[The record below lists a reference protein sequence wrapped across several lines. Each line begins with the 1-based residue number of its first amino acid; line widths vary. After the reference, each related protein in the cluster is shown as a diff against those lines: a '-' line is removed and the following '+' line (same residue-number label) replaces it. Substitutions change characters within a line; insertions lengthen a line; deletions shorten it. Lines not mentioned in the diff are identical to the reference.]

1 MAKNGFSMSNRV
13 AVEALTAAK
22 TLTADDCG
30 KVFTVDAGGAI
41 SITLPSPGV
50 AGAGWNTTIIA
61 SDVPGGNV
69 TVAAGAALIH
79 FVGVGSENTA
89 VTDYPGSDGTAA
101 SNLILT
107 TNAAK
112 GDRIELVTDGSLWY
126 GKTFAVDQ
134 NGITAS

>member
-13 AVEALTAAK
+13 AVEEVTAAK

-30 KVFTVDAGGAI
+30 KVILVDAGAAI
-41 SITLPSPGV
+41 QIDLPTPSA
-50 AGAGWNTTIIA
+50 AGAGWNITIVA
-61 SDVPGGNV
+61 SDVPVGNATV
-69 TVAAGAALIH
+69 TAATDIIH
-79 FVGVGSENTA
+79 FVGAGSQDA
-89 VTDYPGSDGTAA
+89 DYPNSDGTAVT
-101 SNLILT
+101 NLLLT

-126 GKTFAVDQ
+126 GKTFAADA